1 MTEKEKEKEIVE
13 VVIKVTQSNGKELY
27 EVIGRRSNYVEI
39 TAPDIS
45 TIQKELEKVIG
56 FCKVLKTPSEI
67 LEQQKERL
75 LEFVIKN
82 STNEQKARNPEFFR
96 PWRLG
101 EPFTKDEYA
110 NHLGLVFLCQEDNIA
125 TYENIPINNPKIWK
139 IVPEDKPKEQGI
151 NPEWQEHYEKAE
163 FYYDDLSY
171 PAGVY
176 KKHYNELYKSK
187 EKVPAGK
194 TPKDNPQFWKLIPKI
209 KIDK

>member
-1 MTEKEKEKEIVE
+1 MTEKEKEIVE
-13 VVIKVTQSNGKELY
+13 VVIKVTTVNGKELY

-45 TIQKELEKVIG
+45 TIQKELEKVVG

-82 STNEQKARNPEFFR
+82 STNEQKAHNPEFFR
-96 PWRLG
+96 PWRVG

-139 IVPEDKPKEQGI
+139 KVSEDKPIEEGI
-151 NPEWQEHYEKAE
+151 NPEWQENFEKAK
-163 FYYDDLSY
+163 FYSRDKT
-171 PAGVY
+171 Y
-176 KKHYNELYKSK
+176 KPGTYVKYYNELYRA
-187 EKVPAGK
+187 V
-194 TPKDNPQFWKLIPKI
+194 KDIKDGEIPSNVSQYWTHIPK
-209 KIDK
+209 KISNLGS